1 MESFQNLRR
10 ETEIVISAHLN
21 NKTLLKK
28 VEEEGAHMCKALD
41 DWLKEEKRN
50 GKREGRKE
58 GRREERIRII
68 HSLWLEGMEEEI
80 IKRVTGCSPEEYAA
94 AGE

>member
-1 MESFQNLRR
+1 MESFQNLHR

-28 VEEEGAHMCKALD
+28 VEEGAHRCKALD

-58 GRREERIRII
+58 GRCDEERK
-68 HSLWLEGMEEEI
+68 LLM
-80 IKRVTGCSPEEYAA
+80 
-94 AGE
+94 